1 MSKFWL
7 PFVGLETRFVLEDRK
22 TFAVSH
28 FETVQRKTM
37 SQGGFMLFKRVC
49 AIWLLLMTTAL
60 AADYLVQVDLDEQ
73 RLEPIFQSNLR
84 PIAELDNIAILIVT
98 DNELD
103 RLAPY
108 TFSIIDEDPKEGQY
122 YLVRTVDK
130 QLDLRNF
137 GEIMVTDGSIH
148 LLKINPGQLEELIKE
163 KVDINRLMF
172 TPIIRSGQRAS
183 SFYYNPLVQTI
194 VDQVAPDSVLSF
206 VQRLQ
211 DFVTRYST
219 HDSCEAAANYIAG
232 KFTDYGCDSVYFQ
245 YHTGGHAPN
254 VIGIKTG
261 TLYPDSI
268 YTVVCGHFDA
278 TSYLAPN
285 IAPGADDNASGTA
298 SVIEALR
305 VMRDYQFEYSVR
317 YIAFSGEEFGLYGSY
332 HYASLARSQGDSI
345 LGVLNADMIAYVNVY
360 PESLDVLAK
369 ISNPPCEPFAD
380 FFIAAAD
387 SYTTLLTR
395 KQMVTSASYS
405 DHHPF
410 WQNGYL
416 ALCNIEDN
424 PPVNPYYHEPGDTI
438 GAGYNDNSFCTEVV
452 KAQVAALSLMARPL
466 ATAYLTMPDYW
477 IVDTAPG
484 GNGNGLWES
493 DEEVDLVIQIYNMG
507 VDTAKNTYGV
517 ISNTSPQ
524 VTILEDSCHSGNIL
538 SQDTIEMSFRV
549 SAAGSAPNGYA
560 TEFDLSVVCNTGNWD
575 YSLQVFI
582 NPLPSITFC
591 EYEIVNGNG
600 ILEPGETADLIITL
614 TNAGAAPAQNVSTT
628 LISTSSQITIVDNSG
643 NFGQIAI
650 GDTISNVSDPFT
662 VTAAATAPYGML
674 VACDLVVTAGLYVD
688 TLPFALAIGEPVP
701 SDTGY
706 YYAYYSGGLHD
717 YAPVFEW
724 LALAPPGPGVI
735 VSEITNEDADTVTV
749 SLPFTFRYYG
759 VDYSTVGIC
768 SNGFLELGSATHR
781 FGSNTGIPAVG
792 GPRAMVAPFWDDLD
806 PSLAGDIYQY
816 YDVVNHRWL
825 VEFYDVA
832 HYGAT
837 GDRETFQV
845 AFLDPLYYPTP
856 TGDGEVMVYYLT
868 TLAQPGATFGLENV
882 DETVGLEYYFDG
894 VYHPWAAVVTDSF
907 AVRYTTYPPDYLGVE
922 EYGKTTGAV
931 WQTTL
936 SQVAPNPFSDQLQI
950 RFSILDTGYS
960 MKPPTLK
967 IYNTAG
973 RLVKSFDLGSSIK
986 NQESAIIWR
995 GLDDQGRR
1003 VPAGVYFIRLETDE
1017 TRQVKKAVLLK

>member
-1 MSKFWL
+1 ML
-7 PFVGLETRFVLEDRK
+7 LRK
-22 TFAVSH
+22 LF
-28 FETVQRKTM
+28 TVC
-37 SQGGFMLFKRVC
+37 FLF
-49 AIWLLLMTTAL
+49 ITTAL
-60 AADYLVQVDLDEQ
+60 AADYLVKVDLNEL
-73 RLEPIFQSNLR
+73 RLNPLFESNLR
-84 PIAELDNIAILIVT
+84 PIAELNNVAILIVT
-98 DNELD
+98 DNELQ

-108 TFSIIDEDPKEGQY
+108 RFSIIEEDPQEGRY
-122 YLVRTVDK
+122 YLVRTGDDK
-130 QLDLRNF
+130 LILSDF
-137 GEIMVTDGSIH
+137 GEIIMTDDSVH
-148 LLKINPGQLEELIKE
+148 LLKIDQATLEELMKK
-163 KVDINRLMF
+163 KVDIKQLMF
-172 TPIIRSGQRAS
+172 TPIIMSNPRAQ

-194 VDQVAPDSVLSF
+194 VDQVNADSVLSV

-232 KFTDYGCDSVYFQ
+232 KFSDYGCDSVYFQ
-245 YHTGGHAPN
+245 HHTSGHAPN
-254 VIGIKTG
+254 VVGIKTG

-278 TSYLAPN
+278 TSYLSPN

-305 VMRDYQFEYSVR
+305 AMRNYQFEYSIR

-332 HYASLARSQGDSI
+332 YYASLARSQGDSI
-345 LGVLNADMIAYVNVY
+345 LGVLNADMIAYVNAY
-360 PESLDVLAK
+360 PESVEVLAK

-380 FFIAAAD
+380 FFVAAAD
-387 SYTTLLTR
+387 SYTTLLAR
-395 KQMVTSASYS
+395 KRMVTSAAYS

-416 ALCNIEDN
+416 AVCNIEDN
-424 PPVNPYYHEPGDTI
+424 PLVNPYYHEPGDTI
-438 GAGYNDNSFCTEVV
+438 GAGYNDNAFCTEVV

-466 ATAYLTMPDYW
+466 ATAYLTMLDYW

-484 GNGNGLWES
+484 GNGNGLWEGG
-493 DEEVDLVIQIYNMG
+493 EEVDLVVQIYNMG
-507 VDTAKNTYGV
+507 IDTAKTTYG
-517 ISNTSPQ
+517 IMNNASPY
-524 VTILEDSCHSGNIL
+524 VNILEDSCYTGNVL
-538 SQDTIEMSFRV
+538 AGETVEMSFRM
-549 SAAGSAPNGYA
+549 SAAHSAPNGYE

-591 EYEIVNGNG
+591 EYAIIDGNG
-600 ILEPGETADLIITL
+600 ILEPGETADMVITL
-614 TNAGAAPAQNVSTT
+614 TNGGAAPAQNVSTT
-628 LISTSSQITIVDNSG
+628 LTCNSSQITIVDNSG

-650 GDTISNVSDPFT
+650 GDTIANTSDPFT
-662 VTAAATAPYGML
+662 VTASVSAPYGML
-674 VACDLVVTAGLYVD
+674 VDCDLVIEAGLYVD
-688 TLPFALAIGEPVP
+688 TLPFELAIGEPVP

-706 YYAYYSGGLHD
+706 YYAYYSGGLHE
-717 YAPVFEW
+717 YTPEFAW
-724 LALAPPGPGVI
+724 LALAPPGPGLI

-759 VDYSTVGIC
+759 TDYSTVGIC
-768 SNGFLELGSATHR
+768 SNGFLELGSSTHR
-781 FGSNTGIPAVG
+781 FGSNTGIPAAG

-816 YDVVNHRWL
+816 YDDVNHRWV

-845 AFLDPLYYPTP
+845 MFMDPLYYPTP
-856 TGDGEVMVYYLT
+856 TGDGEILVQYLT
-868 TLAQPGATFGLENV
+868 GLAQPGATFGLENV
-882 DETVGLEYYFDG
+882 DETVGLEYYYDG
-894 VYHPWAAVVTDSF
+894 VYHAWAAAVTDSF
-907 AVRYTTYPPDYLGVE
+907 AVLYTTYPPDYLGVE
-922 EYGKTTGAV
+922 EYGKSVGTV

-936 SQVAPNPFSDQLQI
+936 AQVMPNPFSNQLQI

-960 MKPPTLK
+960 MQPPTLK

-973 RLVKSFDLGSSIK
+973 RLVKSFDLTSSIG
-986 NQESAIIWR
+986 NQESVIIWT
-995 GLDDQGRR
+995 GLDEQGRR
-1003 VPAGVYFIRLETDE
+1003 VPAGVYFIRLDTDDYQDVQK
-1017 TRQVKKAVLLK
+1017 TVLLK